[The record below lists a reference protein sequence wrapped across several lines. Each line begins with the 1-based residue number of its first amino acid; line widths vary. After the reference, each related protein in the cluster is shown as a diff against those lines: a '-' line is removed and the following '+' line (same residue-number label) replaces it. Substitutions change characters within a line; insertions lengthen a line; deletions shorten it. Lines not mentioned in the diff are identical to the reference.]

1 MRTREDV
8 MGAGPRFGRSFN
20 ADFQLKRRTAGLV
33 RDVFLVLDTALLR
46 RAAAGVSV
54 ELTTSMS
61 YML

>member
-33 RDVFLVLDTALLR
+33 RDVFLEDTALLR